1 MERNCEKMSVSHLF
15 LLFFTASFLGW
26 IYECIYCTVKT
37 TRWQNRGFLFGPV
50 CPIYGF
56 GVLGAFLLFSAG
68 SGMKGSLPAWPAVF
82 GVCALGSAILEYL
95 TSFLLEKLFHARW
108 WDYSKAPLNINGRIC
123 LPATCG
129 FGAAGVLL
137 VKFAFPFMD
146 RCMQPFIRGAV
157 SGPVE
162 DLFSLLLMGLL
173 GIDLGLTIS
182 SVTSLNETLERIGNE
197 FDEMM
202 ESRYAP
208 IGKRQRFLADKI
220 SDAGHSAAER
230 IETAGQTA
238 AEKLGTAGQTAAEKI
253 ETARQTVTDRIESVQ
268 DTMSEKIE
276 DTAAYMNLLR
286 RRAAQLSRH
295 QSKALMNIEVFS
307 ASGHKYAAE
316 KMKEILLSKLPH
328 RVKRIDDPIDN
339 SIGNSIGNSIDNP
352 TNNLIDN
359 PIDNPTNNLID
370 NPIGDYFKTGQEAPE
385 SPKQETDG
393 DTGQETDN

>member
-56 GVLGAFLLFSAG
+56 GVLGTFLLFSAG

-339 SIGNSIGNSIDNP
+339 SIGNSI
-352 TNNLIDN
+352 
-359 PIDNPTNNLID
+359 DNPTNNLID